1 MAAKLRLAGSPLR
14 SFPTLL
20 TIAVV
25 LGINAFV
32 IGVGG
37 WHFWRYVVAPKVGA
51 LDEADRWKERLQI
64 ATSAFRTIDEK
75 QVALEAMAG
84 QAEYVATL
92 SEPER
97 RRVARALDNVIL
109 MIEYPLDLKYAA
121 ARVQAMLLPS
131 AAPVEMVPSATTAAS
146 SPIAVAVD
154 PVRELRRLT
163 ALVGPAFREASAA
176 RTRLLVEAVRREPC
190 RRELAEIVVAL
201 EAREDL
207 GTVERSFLYGIR
219 NEQEHRCSW

>member
-1 MAAKLRLAGSPLR
+1 MAAKLRPAGSPLR

-20 TIAVV
+20 TITVV
-25 LGINAFV
+25 LLINAFV
-32 IGVGG
+32 IAVGG

-51 LDEADRWKERLQI
+51 LDEADRWNERLLI
-64 ATSAFRTIDEK
+64 ATSAFRTIEEK
-75 QVALEAMAG
+75 QLALEAMAE
-84 QAEYVATL
+84 QAEYAATL

-97 RRVARALDNVIL
+97 RRVARALDNLIL
-109 MIEYPLDLKYAA
+109 MTEYPLDLKYAA

-131 AAPVEMVPSATTAAS
+131 EAPVDTAPSATTAAT
-146 SPIAVAVD
+146 SPIAEVVD
-154 PVRELRRLT
+154 PVGELRRLT

-190 RRELAEIVVAL
+190 RRELAEIVAAL
-201 EAREDL
+201 KERKDL

-219 NEQEHRCSW
+219 NEQRQRCSW